1 MMNAGAANF
10 DPGGASSQ
18 GYSNV
23 NNPYANSAGYY
34 GQEMH
39 QQQQQILYGTN
50 DNNSVRHNQQYMNG
64 GYAAA
69 AHGAMGSEDIYY
81 HQQQQEQ
88 QYSTDPNMN
97 HAGAYGDWQGQQ
109 EAVNMQEPG
118 HYYPLSPLMPQWGTV
133 PVTAIAYDNAYGAVY
148 IASPTL
154 ASGQR
159 GGHSSTHHHHH
170 RVQQA
175 KPDQTNYDRSSMLS
189 IHSTNPADNGML
201 YASVAGHPEASR
213 NALMGIYS
221 CMYGFSLTT
230 TDKNEASTIASI
242 ASTQKFGRFGRP
254 RSSSIPS
261 HAYKPVYGR
270 TSSSAASMQ
279 GGGMSLSTAILG
291 GSFASGKNSF
301 HMGIHTLLP
310 ITGHVASVSPSAVRV
325 HAKGGLQLADAALEG
340 MLCGTLH
347 PDPSNGDGPQHGEG
361 ATASHLVVG
370 GVIHGAR
377 QHHQLHCMDIWRG
390 LQTVT
395 SRKFHDKDYDAS
407 LPGVPLGVTA
417 LASSHVRG
425 SVVAGC
431 SDGKIRFLDGSL
443 REVAKVRGHASCVN
457 DIAVSEDGTLIAT
470 TGYGYRPNENTSLYS
485 YPDPNVLVFDI
496 RYLGMRAL
504 SGGSRFMLRCTCC
517 SNPILFWIALLY
529 RYN

>member
-1 MMNAGAANF
+1 MMNAGASNF
-10 DPGGASSQ
+10 DPGGAVSQ
-18 GYSNV
+18 GYSNS
-23 NNPYANSAGYY
+23 NNPYDNSAGYY
-34 GQEMH
+34 GQEMQP
-39 QQQQQILYGTN
+39 QQQQQIMYGTS
-50 DNNSVRHNQQYMNG
+50 DSNSVNNNHLYNTS

-88 QYSTDPNMN
+88 QYSTDPNNMN
-97 HAGAYGDWQGQQ
+97 NAGAYGAWQGQHQ
-109 EAVNMQEPG
+109 EAVNMQASAEPG
-118 HYYPLSPLMPQWGTV
+118 HYYPLSPLMPQWGTA

-154 ASGQR
+154 TSGQG

-170 RVQQA
+170 HRVKQA
-175 KPDQTNYDRSSMLS
+175 KPDQTNYDRSAMLS

-213 NALMGIYS
+213 DALMDIYS

-230 TDKNEASTIASI
+230 ANHNEASTRTSSSNS
-242 ASTQKFGRFGRP
+242 ASTAKFGRA

-270 TSSSAASMQ
+270 TSNNAAAAMQ
-279 GGGMSLSTAILG
+279 GGSLSLSTAILG
-291 GSFASGKNSF
+291 GSFASGKNAF
-301 HMGIHTLLP
+301 HMGIQTLLP

-347 PDPSNGDGPQHGEG
+347 PDPSNVDGLHQHGGEG

-370 GVIHGAR
+370 GIIHGTHQR
-377 QHHQLHCMDIWRG
+377 HQLHCMDIWRG

-395 SRKFHDKDYDAS
+395 SRKFHDKDHDAS
-407 LPGVPLGVTA
+407 FPGVPLGVTA
-417 LASSHVRG
+417 LASSNVRG

-443 REVAKVRGHASCVN
+443 REVAKVSGHASGVN

-470 TGYGYRPNENTSLYS
+470 TGYGYRPTENTSLYS

-496 RYLGMRAL
+496 RYLGTQAL
-504 SGGSRFMLRCTCC
+504 NDTSQFML
-517 SNPILFWIALLY
+517 L
-529 RYN
+529 